1 MVVYVILVTNR
12 SRLVPIATNRVQV
25 IKADFRF
32 GLQYRILP
40 CRWIH
45 QKSVRPPDPPR
56 VSIVI
61 PLFNERDNVKELA
74 DSVAEVMDTA
84 GISYEII
91 MVDDGSSDGTIDLLC
106 DLQRTHPCIRIV
118 QFRRNFGQTAALAA
132 GFDHAVGQIIIP
144 LDGDLQNDPADIP
157 PMIEKLN
164 EGYDVVSG
172 WRKHRKDKLLSRKI
186 PSWIANYL
194 IGKITGVVLHDY
206 GCTLKAYR
214 REVVQHIKLYGEM
227 HRFIPALAKWS
238 GASVTE
244 LEVNH
249 RPRLH
254 GVTKYGLSRTVKVLL
269 DLVTVKF
276 LGTFSTKPLHVFGGI
291 GLISLL
297 CSMLTG
303 MIVIYQK
310 WFHQTD
316 MSGNPLLLITTL
328 LIMMCVQFLL
338 MGLLAELMVRTYHE
352 SQGKP
357 TYVIRRVIEPTQ
369 DNPDSGKERRNV

>member
-1 MVVYVILVTNR
+1 M
-12 SRLVPIATNRVQV
+12 QMD
-25 IKADFRF
+25 KAKFSQTAE
-32 GLQYRILP
+32 GP
-40 CRWIH
+40 H
-45 QKSVRPPDPPR
+45 
-56 VSIVI
+56 VSIVV

-74 DSVAEVMDTA
+74 GSIAEVMDAA
-84 GISYEII
+84 GMSYEII
-91 MVDDGSSDGTIDLLC
+91 MVDDGSSDGTVDLLC
-106 DLQRTHPCIRIV
+106 DLQRTYPHIRIV

-132 GFDHAVGQIIIP
+132 GFDHAAGQIVIP

-157 PMIEKLN
+157 RMIEKLN

-172 WRKHRKDKLLSRKI
+172 WRKHRKDKLFSRKI
-186 PSWIANYL
+186 PSWIANFL
-194 IGKITGVVLHDY
+194 ISKITGVVLHDY

-214 REVVQHIKLYGEM
+214 REVVQHINLYGEM

-254 GVTKYGLSRTVKVLL
+254 GVTKYGLSRIVKVLL

-276 LGTFSTKPLHVFGGI
+276 LGSFSTKPIHVFGGI
-291 GLISLL
+291 GLVSLL
-297 CSMLTG
+297 CSMVTG

-310 WFHQTD
+310 WVYHTD
-316 MSGNPLLLITTL
+316 MSGNPLLLITAL

-338 MGLLAELMVRTYHE
+338 MGLLAEMMARTYHE
-352 SQGKP
+352 SQNKL
-357 TYVIRRVIEPTQ
+357 TYVIRRVIEPNQ
-369 DNPDSGKERRNV
+369 DNPASGKDPLNVKVP